1 MNHEARCAG
10 PAQVAQARTILSR
23 MAALQAEAGRPTWVM
38 LAGDFNSVPGSAIYR
53 CFECAAG
60 MLIWQ
65 DWQHAILCQVESPPG
80 MYISKGLLEGR
91 PALGRCHGKGGG
103 APDQGRSRSL
113 CQAEQKWWQC
123 QT

>member
-53 CFECAAG
+53 CSQCAAK
-60 MLIWQ
+60 MLLWHYWQ
-65 DWQHAILCQVESPPG
+65 FAMFVSCAISIHGEVHESTREL
-80 MYISKGLLEGR
+80 KTLR
-91 PALGRCHGKGGG
+91 
-103 APDQGRSRSL
+103 
-113 CQAEQKWWQC
+113 
-123 QT
+123 